1 MFLQNSKPFLSFPKI
16 VFRIQMLF
24 FEDFTTFTVQNM
36 IPVSKNVLYMI
47 FERSKYL
54 NELIAGR
61 GNGLVKIITG
71 VRRCGKSFLL
81 FNIWHKWLQNHGIK
95 EDHIIE
101 IQLDDFRNR
110 HLRKPDVLLNYIDS
124 KIVDDV
130 NYYIVLDEVQLVEDF
145 VEIILSLTHMK
156 NVDVYVSGSN
166 SRFLSSDVVTEFRG
180 RGDEIRVRPL
190 TFDEYFKGVGGDIR
204 KAWLDYYTFGG
215 LPQVALLETEEK
227 KVDYLRRLY
236 ETTYLCDVIE
246 RNHLRNPEGMKELV
260 RILAS
265 NIGSSTNPT
274 RIANTFQSSQGVAI
288 KRDTIKQY
296 IEYLKDSFL
305 IEEAL
310 RYDVKGRK
318 YIGTETKYYF
328 ADIGIR
334 AAILN
339 YRQQEETHIMENII
353 YNELRCRSYNV
364 DVGMVELGGKDNSGK
379 FVRKQLEVDFI
390 VNRPPY
396 RVYIQSAFHMP
407 TQEKEIQERRSL
419 LAINDHFRKIVIVG
433 DDIHRKE
440 DEFGVLTVGLL
451 DFLTDPKLLEQG

>member
-1 MFLQNSKPFLSFPKI
+1 MYFIRN
-16 VFRIQMLF
+16 
-24 FEDFTTFTVQNM
+24 
-36 IPVSKNVLYMI
+36 
-47 FERSKYL
+47 KYL

-81 FNIWHKWLQNHGIK
+81 FKIWHNWLLEHGV
-95 EDHIIE
+95 EASHIIE

-110 HLRKPDVLLNYIDS
+110 KLRKPDALLDYIDS
-124 KIVDDV
+124 KIVDDGNT
-130 NYYIVLDEVQLVEDF
+130 NYVVLDEVQLVEEF
-145 VEIILSLTHMK
+145 VEVILSLTHMR

-180 RGDEIRVRPL
+180 RGDEIRVWPL
-190 TFDEYFKGVGGDIR
+190 TFDEYFNGMGGDIR

-227 KVDYLRRLY
+227 KIDYLKRMY
-236 ETTYLCDVIE
+236 ETTYLRDIIE
-246 RNHLRNPEGMKELV
+246 RNGLRNVDGMRELV
-260 RILAS
+260 RVMAS
-265 NIGSSTNPT
+265 IIGSSTNPA
-274 RIANTFQSSQGVAI
+274 RIANTFQSAQGISI

-296 IEYLKDSFL
+296 IDYMKDSFL

-328 ADIGIR
+328 ADMGIR
-334 AAILN
+334 AAVLN

-353 YNELRCRSYNV
+353 YNELRSRGYSI
-364 DVGMVELGGKDNSGK
+364 DVGMVELRGKVD
-379 FVRKQLEVDFI
+379 RKQLEVDFV

-407 TQEKEIQERRSL
+407 TPEKEQQERRSL
-419 LAINDHFRKIVIVG
+419 LAIDDHFKKIVIVG

-440 DEFGVLTVGLL
+440 DEYGVLTIGLL
-451 DFLTDPKLLEQG
+451 DFLTDKDLLEKETLQHK